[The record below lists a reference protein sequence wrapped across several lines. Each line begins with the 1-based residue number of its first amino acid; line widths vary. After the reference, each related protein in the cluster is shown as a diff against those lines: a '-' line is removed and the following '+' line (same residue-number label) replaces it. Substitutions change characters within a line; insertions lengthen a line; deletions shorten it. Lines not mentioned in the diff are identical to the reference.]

1 MADVCQ
7 KNTTPRPRTIS
18 HSQPTSTTHAPA
30 LTLNTRLEPLSHDG
44 NLQSASDNYS
54 QVEAAERK
62 PRKSVAFEDNTTIV
76 DSDGQV
82 TESQP
87 VNGDKESAASHTAG
101 MSAPSAAARAHT
113 DAVNIGADA
122 QMAGEDKEVDEV
134 TDMFA
139 NLKKSKKKKPKA
151 DAEDGDDPLSGLKKK
166 KKSKK
171 PKDVDDFE
179 AQLAAKVGDEKEEK
193 EAPEEEQIEEG
204 DMMKG
209 TGIWGH
215 DQTKEIPYNMLLN
228 RFFTLLH
235 SQHPDLASSG
245 SKSYKIPPPQ
255 CLREGNKKTIFAN
268 ISEICK
274 RMKRTDEHGMFV
286 LNHPSLHIC

>member
-1 MADVCQ
+1 MADVD
-7 KNTTPRPRTIS
+7 I
-18 HSQPTSTTHAPA
+18 
-30 LTLNTRLEPLSHDG
+30 
-44 NLQSASDNYS
+44 
-54 QVEAAERK
+54 AERK

-82 TESQP
+82 TESAP
-87 VNGDKESAASHTAG
+87 VTGDKETAASHA
-101 MSAPSAAARAHT
+101 
-113 DAVNIGADA
+113 
-122 QMAGEDKEVDEV
+122 AGEDKDVEEV

-139 NLKKSKKKKPKA
+139 GLAKKKKPKKPK
-151 DAEDGDDPLSGLKKK
+151 AEGDDEDVLSGLKKK
-166 KKSKK
+166 KKNKK
-171 PKDVDDFE
+171 PKDTDDFE
-179 AQLAAKVGDEKEEK
+179 AALAAKVGDEKEAK
-193 EAPEEEQIEEG
+193 EAPVEEEIEEG

-215 DQTKEIPYNMLLN
+215 DQTKEIPYSMLLN

-274 RMKRTDEHGMFV
+274 RMKRTDEHVTQFLFAELGTSGSVDGSRRLVIKGRFQQKQIENV
-286 LNHPSLHIC
+286 LRRYIVEYVTCKTCRSPDSDLTKGENRLYFSGFSAQIGKRRRQQG

>member
-1 MADVCQ
+1 MADV
-7 KNTTPRPRTIS
+7 R
-18 HSQPTSTTHAPA
+18 H
-30 LTLNTRLEPLSHDG
+30 LNTPHSHQI
-44 NLQSASDNYS
+44 QSRNPTQQLLSDNHTL
-54 QVEAAERK
+54 QTDVLPDRK
-62 PRKSVAFEDNTTIV
+62 PRKSVAFEDSATIV

-82 TESQP
+82 TESTAM
-87 VNGDKESAASHTAG
+87 NGDKNSAESHASGTSPPLAQNPNKKHN
-101 MSAPSAAARAHT
+101 SA
-113 DAVNIGADA
+113 NILCI
-122 QMAGEDKEVDEV
+122 GEDKEVEEV

-139 NLKKSKKKKPKA
+139 GLAKKKKKKPKA
-151 DAEDGDDPLSGLKKK
+151 EGEDADDVLSGLKKK

-171 PKDVDDFE
+171 PKAETDDFE
-179 AQLAAKVGDEKEEK
+179 AQLAAKVGDEKEEQ
-193 EAPEEEQIEEG
+193 EAPADDDVDEG

-209 TGIWGH
+209 TGIWQH

-274 RMKRTDEHGMFV
+274 RMKRTDEHGTYSSPA
-286 LNHPSLHIC
+286 L

>member
-1 MADVCQ
+1 MSN
-7 KNTTPRPRTIS
+7 NTV
-18 HSQPTSTTHAPA
+18 
-30 LTLNTRLEPLSHDG
+30 
-44 NLQSASDNYS
+44 

-82 TESQP
+82 TESAAM
-87 VNGDKESAASHTAG
+87 NGDKDSAASHTAG
-101 MSAPSAAARAHT
+101 MLATILAPRALDTANIGT
-113 DAVNIGADA
+113 DAQIT
-122 QMAGEDKEVDEV
+122 GEDKDVDEV
-134 TDMFA
+134 TDMLA
-139 NLKKSKKKKPKA
+139 GLAKKKKSKKPKA
-151 DAEDGDDPLSGLKKK
+151 EGDDTEDVLSGLKKK
-166 KKSKK
+166 KKGSKK
-171 PKDVDDFE
+171 PKDTDDFE

-274 RMKRTDEHGMFV
+274 RMKRTDEHGT
-286 LNHPSLHIC
+286 

>member
-1 MADVCQ
+1 MADVR
-7 KNTTPRPRTIS
+7 PEPAPRTREIS
-18 HSQPTSTTHAPA
+18 TSHITPTNASLPA
-30 LTLNTRLEPLSHDG
+30 LGARFTPAAGEVDAADLADTFP
-44 NLQSASDNYS
+44 
-54 QVEAAERK
+54 QVDVAERK
-62 PRKSVAFEDNTTIV
+62 PRKSVAFEDTTTLV

-82 TESQP
+82 TESASM
-87 VNGDKESAASHTAG
+87 NGDKESAASHAAG
-101 MSAPSAAARAHT
+101 TSLPPANS
-113 DAVNIGADA
+113 VNIDA
-122 QMAGEDKEVDEV
+122 NAHMTGEDKDKEVDEV

-139 NLKKSKKKKPKA
+139 GLAKKKKKKPKTEGEGGDEA
-151 DAEDGDDPLSGLKKK
+151 DDVLSGLKKK

-171 PKDVDDFE
+171 PKADTDDFE
-179 AQLAAKVGDEKEEK
+179 AQLAAKVGDKEEDEKEE
-193 EAPEEEQIEEG
+193 PEEEQIEEG

-209 TGIWGH
+209 TGIWAH

-274 RMKRTDEHGMFV
+274 RMKRTDEHGMCLSPFY
-286 LNHPSLHIC
+286 HDPP

>member
-1 MADVCQ
+1 MADVRH
-7 KNTTPRPRTIS
+7 KTAPHTHEIS
-18 HSQPTSTTHAPA
+18 PSHITRTSTSPPA
-30 LTLNTRLEPLSHDG
+30 LRARSAT
-44 NLQSASDNYS
+44 SASDANPQPTPDNCP
-54 QVEAAERK
+54 QVDATERK

-82 TESQP
+82 TESAAM
-87 VNGDKESAASHTAG
+87 NGDKESAASHTAG
-101 MSAPSAAARAHT
+101 TSFHSEDSAK
-113 DAVNIGADA
+113 IGADA
-122 QMAGEDKEVDEV
+122 PTIAADKEVDEV

-139 NLKKSKKKKPKA
+139 GLAKKKKKKPKT
-151 DAEDGDDPLSGLKKK
+151 EGDDADDALSALKKK

-171 PKDVDDFE
+171 PKADTDDFE

-193 EAPEEEQIEEG
+193 EEPEEEQIEEG

-209 TGIWGH
+209 TGIWAH

-274 RMKRTDEHGMFV
+274 RMKRTDEHGTYHPTL
-286 LNHPSLHIC
+286 LNYHY